1 MRTRFPRLTSP
12 LVFDPEIE
20 KTARQNRVLHRSG
33 FFIAPIAQDIE
44 EATSSSSTTQPAS
57 MDNLSDEFNY
67 QGPNN
72 QNPPQDENPP

>member
-1 MRTRFPRLTSP
+1 MRTRFSRQTSR
-12 LVFDPEIE
+12 LVFDPEIG
-20 KTARQNRVLHRSG
+20 KIARQNRALHRSG
-33 FFIAPIAQDIE
+33 FFIALIAQDIE
-44 EATSSSSTTQPAS
+44 EASSSSSKTQPAS